1 MRQVLLHLSWVAATW
16 TPTLTT
22 LAQTTPK
29 AACSLRERA
38 APTMVVV
45 RASVVDA
52 EEDDTGCPED
62 DSGVLDDWE
71 DIVDTLSVDDG
82 CHQSPDRAV
91 PPVP

>member
-1 MRQVLLHLSWVAATW
+1 
-16 TPTLTT
+16 
-22 LAQTTPK
+22 
-29 AACSLRERA
+29 
-38 APTMVVV
+38 
-45 RASVVDA
+45 VDA

>member
-1 MRQVLLHLSWVAATW
+1 
-16 TPTLTT
+16 
-22 LAQTTPK
+22 
-29 AACSLRERA
+29 
-38 APTMVVV
+38 MVVV

-82 CHQSPDRAV
+82 CHQSPDCTV